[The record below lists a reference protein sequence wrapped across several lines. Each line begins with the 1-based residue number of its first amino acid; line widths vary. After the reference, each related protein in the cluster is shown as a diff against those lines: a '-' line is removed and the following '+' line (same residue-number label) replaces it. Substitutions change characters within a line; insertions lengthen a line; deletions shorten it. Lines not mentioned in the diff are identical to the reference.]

1 VKTTSPDLDQ
11 LERDLQET
19 RELLARD
26 LDRLRSTE
34 TISGFKADLL
44 AQVSETKDELVG
56 KAKASVTA
64 GMQDLWGEVRA
75 RAAANPAAALALGA
89 GLAWRLL
96 QRPPIA
102 SALVGLGLI
111 SLWRTDPQ
119 YPAPGAD
126 LAARSVELFNT
137 VRAKAEVA
145 GADLH
150 ARTEQMRSAAN
161 EFMEGTAEAL
171 EASQNAMETIRR
183 RGQEMLPVA
192 ADSARAAM
200 GRMVELSPSVKERDQ
215 ILLGAAA
222 LALAAAVGVAAQRD
236 RSLRCLDVR
245 GSNASPPPACEP
257 RAKAP
262 G

>member
-1 VKTTSPDLDQ
+1 MTTTPDLDQ

-19 RELLARD
+19 RERLARD

-34 TISGFKADLL
+34 TISGFKADIL
-44 AQVSETKDELVG
+44 AQVSETKDDLVG

-64 GMQDLWGEVRA
+64 GVQDLWDEVKA

-111 SLWRTDPQ
+111 NLWRTNPQ
-119 YPAPGAD
+119 NPAPGAD
-126 LAARSVELFNT
+126 LAARSAELFKT
-137 VRAKAEVA
+137 ARAKAEVA

-150 ARTEQMRSAAN
+150 ARTEQIRSAAS
-161 EFMEGTAEAL
+161 EFMESTAEVAGDAL
-171 EASQNAMETIRR
+171 ESSQNAIKTIRR
-183 RGQEMLPVA
+183 RGEEMIPIA

-200 GRMVELSPSVKERDQ
+200 DRMVELSPSVKERDQ

-222 LALAAAVGVAAQRD
+222 LALAAAVGVAAQR
-236 RSLRCLDVR
+236 RF
-245 GSNASPPPACEP
+245 N
-257 RAKAP
+257 
-262 G
+262 

>member
-1 VKTTSPDLDQ
+1 MTTSPDFDL

-19 RELLARD
+19 RERLARD

-56 KAKASVTA
+56 KAKASVSA
-64 GMQDLWGEVRA
+64 GMQDLWSEVKA

-96 QRPPIA
+96 HRPPIA

-126 LAARSVELFNT
+126 LAARSAELIRT
-137 VRAKAEVA
+137 ARANAEVA
-145 GADLH
+145 GADLQ
-150 ARTEQMRSAAN
+150 ARTEQIRSAAS
-161 EFMEGTAEAL
+161 EFMEGTAEAAGDVL
-171 EASQNAMETIRR
+171 EASQHAVETIRR

-192 ADSARAAM
+192 ADNALTAVDRII
-200 GRMVELSPSVKERDQ
+200 ELSPSVKERDQ
-215 ILLGAAA
+215 ILVSAAA
-222 LALAAAVGVAAQRD
+222 LALAAAVGVTAQR
-236 RSLRCLDVR
+236 RFNYAPASVVR
-245 GSNASPPPACEP
+245 LYSQ
-257 RAKAP
+257 AKK
-262 G
+262 

>member
-19 RELLARD
+19 RERLARD
-26 LDRLRSTE
+26 IDRLRSTE
-34 TISGFKADLL
+34 TISGFKANLL

-150 ARTEQMRSAAN
+150 ARTEQMHSAAN
-161 EFMEGTAEAL
+161 EFMEGTAEAAGDAL

-192 ADSARAAM
+192 ADSARAAI
-200 GRMVELSPSVKERDQ
+200 GRIVELSPSVKERDQ

-222 LALAAAVGVAAQRD
+222 LALAAAVGVAAQR
-236 RSLRCLDVR
+236 RF
-245 GSNASPPPACEP
+245 N
-257 RAKAP
+257 
-262 G
+262 

>member
-1 VKTTSPDLDQ
+1 MTTTPDLDQ

-19 RELLARD
+19 RERLARD

-44 AQVSETKDELVG
+44 AQVSETKDDLVG

-64 GMQDLWGEVRA
+64 GAQDVWDEVKA

-111 SLWRTDPQ
+111 NLWRTNPQ
-119 YPAPGAD
+119 NPAPGAD
-126 LAARSVELFNT
+126 LAARSAELFKT
-137 VRAKAEVA
+137 ARGKAEVA

-150 ARTEQMRSAAN
+150 ARTEQIRSAAS
-161 EFMEGTAEAL
+161 EFMESTAEVAGDAL
-171 EASQNAMETIRR
+171 ESSQNAIKTIRR
-183 RGQEMLPVA
+183 RGEEMIPVA

-200 GRMVELSPSVKERDQ
+200 DRMVEISPSVKERDQ

-222 LALAAAVGVAAQRD
+222 LALAAAVGVAAQR
-236 RSLRCLDVR
+236 RF
-245 GSNASPPPACEP
+245 N
-257 RAKAP
+257 
-262 G
+262 

>member
-1 VKTTSPDLDQ
+1 MTISPDLDQ

-19 RELLARD
+19 RGKLARD

-44 AQVSETKDELVG
+44 AQVSETKDDLVG

-64 GMQDLWGEVRA
+64 GAQDLWDEVKA

-102 SALVGLGLI
+102 SALVGIGLI

-119 YPAPGAD
+119 NPAPGAD
-126 LAARSVELFNT
+126 LAARSGELLQT
-137 VRAKAEVA
+137 ARAKAKVA

-150 ARTEQMRSAAN
+150 ARTEQIRSAAS
-161 EFMEGTAEAL
+161 EFMEGTAEAAGDAL
-171 EASQNAMETIRR
+171 EASHHAMETIRR
-183 RGQEMLPVA
+183 RGQEMIPVA

-200 GRMVELSPSVKERDQ
+200 DRMVELSPSVKERDQ

-222 LALAAAVGVAAQRD
+222 LALAAAVGVAAQR
-236 RSLRCLDVR
+236 RLS
-245 GSNASPPPACEP
+245 
-257 RAKAP
+257 
-262 G
+262 